1 MQRHVIAKQ
10 FANVDF
16 HDLGTAMIQFGV
28 GEGLAEAM
36 ADLKQL
42 RN

>member
-1 MQRHVIAKQ
+1 MQRQVIAKQ
-10 FANVDF
+10 ISNVEF
-16 HDLGTAMIQFGV
+16 HDLGTEKIQSGV